1 MFMTKMRRLR
11 RRAVD
16 AVVGIA
22 SLALIV
28 AMGFRAAGKADA
40 AYTPVPVA
48 ALTNISNAATATGPG
63 NTMSNHWAV
72 TSSKSGVFLIH
83 VQATAQ
89 VLDVSDSTRKYFI
102 LAVLQDLQNTVGYAE
117 RREPPLGSQD
127 IETFAYVKV
136 NPGSTFD
143 LLARLTGPQ
152 MSVAKFKLVVVEF

>member
-1 MFMTKMRRLR
+1 MFMSKMRRLR

-16 AVVGIA
+16 AVVGFA

-28 AMGFRAAGKADA
+28 AMGFRAASNADA

-63 NTMSNHWAV
+63 NTMSNHWTV
-72 TSSKSGVFLIH
+72 TSSKSGVFLIQ
-83 VQATAQ
+83 VQASAQ
-89 VLDVSDSTRKYFI
+89 VLDVSDSLRKYFI
-102 LAVLQDLQNTVGYAE
+102 LAVLQDLQNTVGYTE
-117 RREPPLGSQD
+117 RREPPLGNQD

-143 LLARLTGPQ
+143 LTTRLTGPQ